1 MNPAARVQTAIELL
15 DAILASA
22 RDNGPSADVI
32 LAKGFRERRYAGS
45 KDRRAIRDLVYRVI
59 RAHGQRPAS
68 GRAGVLGLGHPDLTA
83 QFGASTYGPPA
94 AADGEA
100 ADAPTAVAPWMRDAF
115 VPLIDGAELDA
126 LLERAPLDLRA
137 NALKTTR
144 DDVLKLYPEATPI
157 PHTLQGFRLA
167 VPVDVEADDAYQTG
181 LIEVQ
186 DAGSQLI
193 SLAAQAAGAAIV
205 VDLCAG
211 AGGKTL
217 ALASDMAGA
226 GRLIACDTDRARL
239 QQLPRRAERA
249 GAEVELRLLNPAR
262 EMEAMVDL
270 QAQVDIVLVDA
281 PCSGSGTWRRN
292 PELRWRLTPERLART
307 EALQR
312 QVLDIAAQLVR
323 PGGVIIYA
331 VCSLF
336 AREGANQIDHFIERH
351 TGFSA
356 EDILPD
362 KGRQSG
368 AGRLLTPFHDATD
381 GFFVA
386 RLARSR

>member
-15 DAILASA
+15 DAILTSA

-68 GRAGVLGLGHPDLTA
+68 GRAGVLGLSDPDLTA
-83 QFGASTYGPPA
+83 QFGASNYGPQA
-94 AADGEA
+94 ASDGEA

-115 VPLIDGAELDA
+115 VPLIDGAELNA

-144 DDVLKLYPEATPI
+144 DDVLKLYPDAVPI
-157 PHTLQGFRLA
+157 AHTSQGFRLA
-167 VPVDVEADDAYQTG
+167 SPVDVEADDAYQSG

-217 ALASDMAGA
+217 ALAADMAGA
-226 GRLIACDTDRARL
+226 GRLIACDTDRTRL
-239 QQLPRRAERA
+239 QQLPKRAERA

-262 EMEAMVDL
+262 EMEALEDL
-270 QAQVDIVLVDA
+270 RAQADIVLVDA

-312 QVLDIAAQLVR
+312 QVLDIAAHLVK
-323 PGGVIIYA
+323 PGGVIVYA

-336 AREGANQIDHFIERH
+336 EREGAEQIEAFMQRH
-351 TGFSA
+351 TGFRA
-356 EDILPD
+356 EGILPNT
-362 KGRQSG
+362 GRLSG

-386 RLARSR
+386 RLARSC

>member
-15 DAILASA
+15 DAILVSA
-22 RDNGPSADVI
+22 RENGASADVI

-68 GRAGVLGLGHPDLTA
+68 GRAGVLGLADPELTA
-83 QFGASTYGPPA
+83 LFGAEGYGPPA
-94 AADGEA
+94 VSPKDASS
-100 ADAPTAVAPWMRDAF
+100 APTVVAPWMRDAF
-115 VPLIDGAELDA
+115 VPLIDGTELDA

-144 DDVLKLYPEATPI
+144 EDVLPLYPDAVPI
-157 PHTLQGFRLA
+157 AHTQQGFRLS
-167 VPVDVEADDAYQTG
+167 VPIDVEADDAYQTG

-193 SLAAQAAGAAIV
+193 SLAAQASGAAIV

-217 ALASDMAGA
+217 ALAADMAGV
-226 GRLIACDTDRARL
+226 GRLIACDTDRTRL
-239 QQLPRRAERA
+239 QQLPKRAERA
-249 GAEVELRLLNPAR
+249 GAEVELRLLNPGR
-262 EMEAMVDL
+262 EMAALEDL
-270 QAQVDIVLVDA
+270 EGQADIVLVDA

-292 PELRWRLTPERLART
+292 PELRWRLTPDRLART
-307 EALQR
+307 EALQQ
-312 QVLDIAAQLVR
+312 QVLDIAAQLVK
-323 PGGVIIYA
+323 PGGVVVYA

-336 AREGANQIDHFIERH
+336 EREGAGQIDSFIARH
-351 TGFSA
+351 PGFVA
-356 EDILPD
+356 EEILPET
-362 KGRQSG
+362 GRKSG
-368 AGRLLTPFHDATD
+368 GGRLLTPFHDATD

-386 RLARSR
+386 RLARSC

>member
-32 LAKGFRERRYAGS
+32 LAKGFRDRRYAGS

-68 GRAGVLGLGHPDLTA
+68 GRAGVLGLADPDLTA
-83 QFGASTYGPPA
+83 EFGASTYGPKA
-94 AADGEA
+94 AVDGEA

-115 VPLIDGAELDA
+115 VSLVDGAELDA

-144 DDVLKLYPEATPI
+144 DDILKLYPDAVPI
-157 PHTLQGFRLA
+157 AHTYQGFRLA
-167 VPVDVEADDAYQTG
+167 VPTDVEADDAYQAG

-193 SLAAQAAGAAIV
+193 SLAAKATGAAIV

-217 ALASDMAGA
+217 ALAADMAGA
-226 GRLIACDTDRARL
+226 GRLIACDTDRTRL
-239 QQLPRRAERA
+239 QQLPKRAERA

-262 EMEAMVDL
+262 EMEALEDL
-270 QAQVDIVLVDA
+270 RSQADIVLVDA

-312 QVLDIAAQLVR
+312 QVLDIAAELVK
-323 PGGVIIYA
+323 PGGVIVYA

-336 AREGANQIDHFIERH
+336 AREGAEQIDRFMERH
-351 TGFSA
+351 AGFSA
-356 EDILPD
+356 DDVLPD
-362 KGRQSG
+362 TGRQSG
-368 AGRLLTPFHDATD
+368 SGRLLTPFHDATD

-386 RLARSR
+386 RLARSC

>member
-68 GRAGVLGLGHPDLTA
+68 GRAGVLGLDDPDLTA
-83 QFGASTYGPPA
+83 QFGASTYGPQA
-94 AADGEA
+94 AVDGEVV
-100 ADAPTAVAPWMRDAF
+100 DAPTVVAPWMREAF
-115 VPLIDGAELDA
+115 VPLIDQAELDA

-144 DDVLKLYPEATPI
+144 ADVLKLYPEATPI
-157 PHTLQGFRLA
+157 PHTSHGFRLS

-193 SLAAQAAGAAIV
+193 SLVAQSAGAAIV

-217 ALASDMAGA
+217 ALAADMAGA

-262 EMEAMVDL
+262 EMEAMDDL
-270 QAQVDIVLVDA
+270 QGQADIVLVDA

-312 QVLDIAAQLVR
+312 QVLDIAAQLVK

-336 AREGANQIDHFIERH
+336 AREGADQIEQFMQRH
-351 TGFSA
+351 AGFST

-362 KGRQSG
+362 TGRPSG

-386 RLARSR
+386 WLARSR